1 MPGGRYFSII
11 PTPFVAESRN
21 TLLRR
26 ERDREFHLAR
36 ELSSQ
41 VLKGDHRAVAKAIS
55 IVEAGGD
62 PSRKLIREL
71 YPHTGRAFTIGV
83 TGPTGTGKS
92 TLVDKIIEEFRKRE
106 RSVGVLAS
114 DPSSAFTGGAL
125 LGDRVRMMDHSLEK
139 KVYIRS
145 MASRGDLGGLAR
157 AARNTI
163 RVLDAARMDII
174 IVETVGAGQ
183 TEVQVATAVDATVVV
198 VMPQLGDEVQAFKAG
213 FAEIGDLFVIN
224 KADLVNPAKTIYNIA
239 SGLQERDG
247 WRPPVQKTV
256 AIKGTGVPSLVDS
269 IEKFQKFLDDHGIR
283 EERRNKRLES
293 ELIEAAFSDFYTETV
308 TRLKQEKSWQHLLG
322 QVAKKELDP
331 ETAASK
337 LVKAIA
343 RLDV

>member
-1 MPGGRYFSII
+1 
-11 PTPFVAESRN
+11 
-21 TLLRR
+21 
-26 ERDREFHLAR
+26 LAR
-36 ELSSQ
+36 ELSSK

-55 IVEAGGD
+55 LVEAGGE
-62 PSRKLIREL
+62 PSRKLIQQL

-92 TLVDKIIEEFRKRE
+92 TLVDKIIEEYRKRE
-106 RSVGVLAS
+106 RSVGVLAI

-163 RVLDAARMDII
+163 RVLDAAGMDIV

-183 TEVQVATAVDATVVV
+183 TEVQIATTVDATVVV
-198 VMPQLGDEVQAFKAG
+198 LMPQLGDEVQAFKAG

-239 SGLQERDG
+239 SGLQGRDG
-247 WRPPVQKTV
+247 WRPPVLKTV
-256 AIKGTGVPSLVDS
+256 AIKGTGIPAVVDS
-269 IEKFQKFLDDHGIR
+269 LEKFRKHLEAGGLR
-283 EERRNKRLES
+283 EKRLRKRIES
-293 ELIEAAFSDFYTETV
+293 ELVDAAFSDFHDQTV
-308 TRLKQEKSWQHLLG
+308 ERLRDLKELDALVGRVVKL
-322 QVAKKELDP
+322 ELDP
-331 ETAASK
+331 ETAASR
-337 LVKAIA
+337 LVGIIA
-343 RLDV
+343 KMGARA

>member
-1 MPGGRYFSII
+1 MAP
-11 PTPFVAESRN
+11 N
-21 TLLRR
+21 
-26 ERDREFHLAR
+26 
-36 ELSSQ
+36 LSSQ
-41 VLKGDHRAVAKAIS
+41 VLNGDHRAVARAIS
-55 IVEAGGD
+55 IVEAGGE
-62 PSRKLIREL
+62 PSRKLIQEL

-92 TLVDKIIEEFRKRE
+92 TLVDKIIEEYRKRE
-106 RSVGVLAS
+106 RSVGVLAI

-163 RVLDAARMDII
+163 RVLDAAGTDII

-183 TEVQVATAVDATVVV
+183 TEVQIATTVDATIVVL
-198 VMPQLGDEVQAFKAG
+198 MPQLGDEIQAFKAG
-213 FAEIGDLFVIN
+213 FAEIGDVFVIN

-247 WRPPVQKTV
+247 WRPPVLKTI
-256 AIKGTGVPSLVDS
+256 AAKGTGIPSVVDAV
-269 IEKFQKFLDDHGIR
+269 EKFQKHLEAKGLR
-283 EERRNKRLES
+283 EKRLRKRIES
-293 ELIEAAFSDFYTETV
+293 ELVDAAFSDFYHQSIN
-308 TRLKQEKSWQHLLG
+308 RLRAQKELEALVGK
-322 QVAKKELDP
+322 VVKRELDP

-337 LVKAIA
+337 LVDIIA
-343 RLDV
+343 KIGEKT

>member
-1 MPGGRYFSII
+1 M
-11 PTPFVAESRN
+11 A
-21 TLLRR
+21 
-26 ERDREFHLAR
+26 RD
-36 ELSSQ
+36 LSSQ

-55 IVEAGGD
+55 IVEAGGE

-106 RSVGVLAS
+106 RSVGVLAI

-163 RVLDAARMDII
+163 RVLDAAGMDII

-183 TEVQVATAVDATVVV
+183 TEVQIATTVDATVVV
-198 VMPQLGDEVQAFKAG
+198 LMPQLGDEIQAFKAG

-239 SGLQERDG
+239 SGLQARDG
-247 WRPPVQKTV
+247 WRPPVLKTV
-256 AIKGTGVPSLVDS
+256 AVKGTGVPSVVDAV
-269 IEKFQKFLDDHGIR
+269 EKFEKHLEAKGLR
-283 EERRNKRLES
+283 EKRLRKRIES
-293 ELIEAAFSDFYTETV
+293 ELVDAAFSDFYHQSIN
-308 TRLKQEKSWQHLLG
+308 RLRDQKELDVLVG
-322 QVAKKELDP
+322 RVVNRELDP

-337 LVKAIA
+337 LVGIIA
-343 RLDV
+343 KIGEKT

>member
-1 MPGGRYFSII
+1 
-11 PTPFVAESRN
+11 
-21 TLLRR
+21 
-26 ERDREFHLAR
+26 LAR

-41 VLKGDHRAVAKAIS
+41 VLKGEHRAVAKAIS
-55 IVEAGGD
+55 IVEAGGE
-62 PSRKLIREL
+62 PSRKLIQEL
-71 YPHTGRAFTIGV
+71 YPYTGKAFTIGV

-92 TLVDKIIEEFRKRE
+92 TLVDKIVGEYRE
-106 RSVGVLAS
+106 RGRSVGVLAI

-163 RVLDAARMDII
+163 RVLDAAGMDVV

-183 TEVQVATAVDATVVV
+183 TEVQIASTVDATIVVL
-198 VMPQLGDEVQAFKAG
+198 MPQLGDEIQAFKAG

-224 KADLVNPAKTIYNIA
+224 KSDLVNPAKTIYNIA

-247 WRPPVQKTV
+247 WRPLVLKTV
-256 AIKGTGVPSLVDS
+256 AVKGTGVPAVVDA
-269 IEKFQKFLDDHGIR
+269 IEKFQRHLETGSLR
-283 EERRNKRLES
+283 EKRLSRSIES
-293 ELIEAAFSDFYTETV
+293 ELVDAAFSDFYHRTV
-308 TRLKQEKSWQHLLG
+308 KRLGDRKDLDSL
-322 QVAKKELDP
+322 VARVVKRELDP

-337 LVKAIA
+337 LVEIISKIGGRA
-343 RLDV
+343 

>member
-1 MPGGRYFSII
+1 M
-11 PTPFVAESRN
+11 A
-21 TLLRR
+21 
-26 ERDREFHLAR
+26 RD
-36 ELSSQ
+36 LSSQ

-55 IVEAGGD
+55 IVETGGE
-62 PSRKLIREL
+62 PSRKLIQEL

-92 TLVDKIIEEFRKRE
+92 TLVDKIIEEYRKRE
-106 RSVGVLAS
+106 RSVGVLAI

-125 LGDRVRMMDHSLEK
+125 LGDRVRMMEHSLEK

-163 RVLDAARMDII
+163 RVLDAAGMDII

-183 TEVQVATAVDATVVV
+183 TEVQIATTVDATIVVL
-198 VMPQLGDEVQAFKAG
+198 MPQLGDEIQAFKAG

-224 KADLVNPAKTIYNIA
+224 KSDLVNPAKTIYNIA

-247 WRPPVQKTV
+247 WRPPVLKTV
-256 AIKGTGVPSLVDS
+256 AVKGTGVSAVVDAL
-269 IEKFQKFLDDHGIR
+269 EKFQKYLETGSLR
-283 EERRNKRLES
+283 EKRLSKRIQS
-293 ELIEAAFSDFYTETV
+293 ELVDAAFSDFYHRTV
-308 TRLKQEKSWQHLLG
+308 KRLGDQKGLDSL
-322 QVAKKELDP
+322 VARVVKRELDP

-337 LVKAIA
+337 LVGIISKIGEKA
-343 RLDV
+343 

>member
-1 MPGGRYFSII
+1 
-11 PTPFVAESRN
+11 
-21 TLLRR
+21 
-26 ERDREFHLAR
+26 LAR
-36 ELSSQ
+36 DLSSQ
-41 VLKGDHRAVAKAIS
+41 VLNGDHRAVAKAIS
-55 IVEAGGD
+55 IVEAGGE
-62 PSRKLIREL
+62 PSRKLIQEL

-92 TLVDKIIEEFRKRE
+92 TLVDKIIEEYRKRE
-106 RSVGVLAS
+106 RSVGVLAI

-163 RVLDAARMDII
+163 RVLDAAGMDII

-183 TEVQVATAVDATVVV
+183 TEVQIATTVDATIVVL
-198 VMPQLGDEVQAFKAG
+198 MPQLGDEIQAFKAG

-247 WRPPVQKTV
+247 WRPPVLKTTAV
-256 AIKGTGVPSLVDS
+256 KGTGVPVVVDAL
-269 IEKFQKFLDDHGIR
+269 EKFQKHLETGSLR
-283 EERRNKRLES
+283 EKRLSKRIQS
-293 ELIEAAFSDFYTETV
+293 ELVDAAFSDFYHQTV
-308 TRLKQEKSWQHLLG
+308 KRLGDQKGLDSL
-322 QVAKKELDP
+322 VAKVVKRELDP

-337 LVKAIA
+337 LVGIISKIGEKA
-343 RLDV
+343 

>member
-1 MPGGRYFSII
+1 M
-11 PTPFVAESRN
+11 A
-21 TLLRR
+21 
-26 ERDREFHLAR
+26 RD
-36 ELSSQ
+36 LSSQ

-55 IVEAGGD
+55 IVEAGGE

-106 RSVGVLAS
+106 RSLGVLAI

-163 RVLDAARMDII
+163 RVLDAAGMDII

-183 TEVQVATAVDATVVV
+183 TEVQIATTVDATVVV
-198 VMPQLGDEVQAFKAG
+198 LMPQLGDEIQAFKAG

-239 SGLQERDG
+239 SGLQARDG
-247 WRPPVQKTV
+247 WRPPVLKTV
-256 AIKGTGVPSLVDS
+256 AVKGTGVPSVVDAV
-269 IEKFQKFLDDHGIR
+269 EKFEKHLEAKGLR
-283 EERRNKRLES
+283 EKRLRKRIES
-293 ELIEAAFSDFYTETV
+293 ELVDAAFSDFYHQSIN
-308 TRLKQEKSWQHLLG
+308 RLRDQKELDVLVG
-322 QVAKKELDP
+322 RVVNRELDP

-337 LVKAIA
+337 LVGVIAKIGEKA
-343 RLDV
+343 

>member
-1 MPGGRYFSII
+1 M
-11 PTPFVAESRN
+11 
-21 TLLRR
+21 
-26 ERDREFHLAR
+26 AR

-55 IVEAGGD
+55 IVEAGGE
-62 PSRKLIREL
+62 PSRKLIQEL

-92 TLVDKIIEEFRKRE
+92 TLVNKIIEEYRKRE
-106 RSVGVLAS
+106 RSVGVLAI

-125 LGDRVRMMDHSLEK
+125 LGDRVRMMDHSLER

-163 RVLDAARMDII
+163 RVLDAAGMDLI

-183 TEVQVATAVDATVVV
+183 TEVQIATTVDATVVV
-198 VMPQLGDEVQAFKAG
+198 LMPQLGDEVQAFKAG

-224 KADLVNPAKTIYNIA
+224 KADLANPAKTIYNIA

-247 WRPPVQKTV
+247 WRPPVLKTV
-256 AIKGTGVPSLVDS
+256 AIKGTGIPAVVDS
-269 IEKFQKFLDDHGIR
+269 LEKFRKHLEARGLR
-283 EERRNKRLES
+283 EKRLRRRIES
-293 ELIEAAFSDFYTETV
+293 ELVDAAFSDFHDQTV
-308 TRLKQEKSWQHLLG
+308 ERLRDQKELDALVGRVVKL
-322 QVAKKELDP
+322 ELDP

-337 LVKAIA
+337 LVAIIAKMGA
-343 RLDV
+343 RA